1 MHLTSRLFNPF
12 ARLGPTRLGP
22 VVPPAST
29 LNERNFMNIRAILCA
44 ATLAILTTTTQSAVA
59 QQGVKIG
66 RLRCNVSGGLGL
78 IITSTKEMACT
89 FTSARGFREHYYG
102 TIRKFGLDIG
112 ETDRGVLA
120 GPFLPHP
127 SDPSRALAGEYAGVD
142 ASATIGVGLGANAL
156 VGGFGRSIALQP
168 LSVQAQTGLALA
180 ARRGADPSPRTLKRQ
195 NPKARSLSRASKLG
209 RVIPAQNLLGAA
221 SQSKLKGRRGGGRP
235 RHISSIIAIMRA
247 RGESSMADRG
257 STLKIFAHLSR
268 LSLWPLLLPPPPHVR
283 STKSLSQRTGL
294 PRPNMAASIRP
305 GPTELNEKYG
315 SM

>member
-1 MHLTSRLFNPF
+1 
-12 ARLGPTRLGP
+12 
-22 VVPPAST
+22 
-29 LNERNFMNIRAILCA
+29 MNIRAILCA

-120 GPFLPHP
+120 WAVFAPSVGPKPG
-127 SDPSRALAGEYAGVD
+127 ALAGEYAGVD

-180 ARRGADPSPRTLKRQ
+180 GGVAELTL
-195 NPKARSLSRASKLG
+195 
-209 RVIPAQNLLGAA
+209 
-221 SQSKLKGRRGGGRP
+221 
-235 RHISSIIAIMRA
+235 
-247 RGESSMADRG
+247 
-257 STLKIFAHLSR
+257 
-268 LSLWPLLLPPPPHVR
+268 
-283 STKSLSQRTGL
+283 
-294 PRPNMAASIRP
+294 RP
-305 GPTELNEKYG
+305 GR
-315 SM
+315 